1 MRPASLAGLP
11 RALRTPSGKDVPLV
25 LRTHARAR
33 RISLRVDP
41 ATGSAVLTA
50 PSARQFP
57 QAVAFAAERLV
68 WIDTQLARLPEDRPL
83 APGSVIPVRG
93 VPTVIAARPAKRG
106 VWLEPGPPATL
117 AVGIPATQAENPPPV
132 AARITAFLK
141 EQARADMA
149 ASVAH
154 HAAKLGVQIG
164 GITLKDTRSRW
175 GSCTAQGQLSLS
187 WRLIFAPPHVLD
199 YVCAHEVA
207 HRLEMNHSPRFW
219 AEVGRTFPAYAPA
232 RAWLKANGARLH
244 AIG

>member
-1 MRPASLAGLP
+1 LP
-11 RALRTPSGKDVPLV
+11 RALRTPSGRDVPLV

-41 ATGSAVLTA
+41 ATGSAVLTV

-57 QAVAFAAERLV
+57 QAVAFAAERLI
-68 WIDTQLARLPEDRPL
+68 WIETQLARLPEDRPL
-83 APGSVIPVRG
+83 APDSVIPVRG
-93 VPTVIAARPAKRG
+93 VPTLIATRPGKRG
-106 VWLEPGPPATL
+106 VWLEAGPPQTL
-117 AVGIPATQAENPPPV
+117 AVGIPAAQAASPPPL
-132 AARITAFLK
+132 APRITAFLR
-141 EQARADMA
+141 EQARAEIA
-149 ASVAH
+149 ASVTR
-154 HAAKLGVQIG
+154 HAATLGVQIS

-219 AEVGRTFPAYAPA
+219 AQVGRTFPAYAPA
-232 RAWLKANGARLH
+232 RAWLKAHGAKLH